1 MPPTEKEKRPIGTPT
16 VSRVFDDGT
25 LIELLYDPDARTTA
39 FAVRAADGTLR
50 VAENVVA
57 ADGLLIPYSPT
68 NNLLTSGCVLL
79 PSAIGEE
86 MEKGDL
92 LKAIRAYVGRYVD
105 LSPTFAEIA
114 AHYVLLTW
122 VYDAFNELPYLRF
135 QGSPG
140 SGKTRGLLVLGAIC
154 YKPFFASG
162 ASTVSPIFHILDAFQ
177 GVLILDEAD
186 FRFSDTTAELTK
198 VLNNGNV
205 RGLPVLRT
213 MANRHRE
220 LNPTAFRVFGPKI
233 VGMRGPFADDALE
246 TRFISEATGGRPI
259 DPTIP
264 IHLPNAYR
272 AEAQDL
278 RNRLLAYR
286 LRHRSEATPDPTR
299 LIDGVSART
308 NQTALALLSLIDDA
322 AIRDRVAARLAD
334 TAPISTA
341 PRASLDALMLQ
352 AVAET
357 FAAGSGAHAAVRD
370 IADRFNA
377 RTIARF
383 AAPMTNKWVGAYLRT
398 RFSLATTKT
407 RGLYVV
413 PATERDRVE
422 ALIGARNER
431 ET

>member
-1 MPPTEKEKRPIGTPT
+1 M
-16 VSRVFDDGT
+16 SRVFDDGT
-25 LIELLYDPDARTTA
+25 LVELLYDPDARTTA

-50 VAENVVA
+50 VEETVVA
-57 ADGLLIPYSPT
+57 AEGLLTPYSPT

-79 PSAIGEE
+79 PSAIGDEV
-86 MEKGDL
+86 EKGDL
-92 LKAIRAYVGRYVD
+92 LSTIRAYLGRYVS

-122 VYDAFNELPYLRF
+122 VYDAFNELPYLRV
-135 QGSPG
+135 QGTPG
-140 SGKTRGLLVLGAIC
+140 SGKTRFLLVLGAIC

-162 ASTVSPIFHILDAFQ
+162 ASTVSPIFHILDGFQ
-177 GVLILDEAD
+177 GTLILDEAD

-246 TRFISEATGGRPI
+246 TRFITETMGGRPL
-259 DPTIP
+259 DPIIP
-264 IHLPNAYR
+264 IHLPHIYR
-272 AEAQDL
+272 AEAQEL
-278 RNRLLAYR
+278 RNLLLTYR
-286 LRHRSEATPDPTR
+286 LRHWGDVAPDPAR
-299 LIDGVSART
+299 LIEGVSART
-308 NQTALALLSLIDDA
+308 NQTALALLSVIDDA
-322 AIRDRVAARLAD
+322 EMRSEVAARLAD
-334 TAPISTA
+334 TAPRAIA
-341 PRASLDALMLQ
+341 PRASLDALMIE

-357 FAAGSGAHAAVRD
+357 FATGSGAHAAVRD

-377 RTIARF
+377 KTIERF
-383 AAPMTNKWVGAYLRT
+383 ATPMTNKWIGAYLRT
-398 RFSLATTKT
+398 RFGLATTKT

-413 PATERDRVE
+413 PATERERVNTI
-422 ALIGARNER
+422 AAGHPSQAMR
-431 ET
+431 